1 MWTDEQRK
9 AAERLRELGHDRV
22 ASPYLVGVLL
32 ASTDPDTWPELV
44 QAALVYRERFSAD
57 LDDSRQACTTSLN
70 HLERCTSCAQTIARE
85 FEL

>member
-1 MWTDEQRK
+1 MWTNEQRK
-9 AAERLRELGHDRV
+9 AADRLRELSHDRV

-32 ASTDPDTWPELV
+32 GLSAPSDWPDMV

-70 HLERCTSCAQTIARE
+70 HLERCTSCARTIARE
-85 FEL
+85 FDL